1 MKLIL
6 ICGPWS
12 SGTTAVAGM
21 LHKLGIKSPTP
32 FWRTNDEKTKNSF
45 ESVEFR
51 KLLISLISEEALK
64 KKNVKSSQIIE
75 ELKKFNSTL
84 QTKKDLNSDANN
96 KESYL
101 FLKHPLSAFII
112 PEIATVF
119 DLRLIYIL
127 RPIKDIEKT
136 RQRRSWPEQYGMK
149 GAKVIYSKMFSTM
162 IEYQIPTLII
172 RYPDLLKRPLHYSKQ
187 LARFSGVPESA
198 DAVNTATE
206 FITTH
211 S

>member
-1 MKLIL
+1 
-6 ICGPWS
+6 
-12 SGTTAVAGM
+12 
-21 LHKLGIKSPTP
+21 
-32 FWRTNDEKTKNSF
+32 
-45 ESVEFR
+45 
-51 KLLISLISEEALK
+51 
-64 KKNVKSSQIIE
+64 
-75 ELKKFNSTL
+75 
-84 QTKKDLNSDANN
+84 
-96 KESYL
+96 
-101 FLKHPLSAFII
+101 
-112 PEIATVF
+112 
-119 DLRLIYIL
+119 
-127 RPIKDIEKT
+127 
-136 RQRRSWPEQYGMK
+136 MK